1 MKPGQM
7 LQSHPR
13 ESELAGAVLACLPEE
28 LRSRIHVWSE
38 ATGRIHIHPRGL
50 KRNQWWRAHGIL
62 TELGGY
68 WWSEPWPELPHWVI
82 PAGKALSLLREGV
95 RT

>member
-1 MKPGQM
+1 MRLGQL

-13 ESELAGAVLACLPEE
+13 ESELIEAVLSRLPEE
-28 LRSRIHVWSE
+28 LRGRVHIWAE
-38 ATGRIHIHPRGL
+38 ASGRVHILPRGL
-50 KRNQWWRAHGIL
+50 SRGRWWRVHGIL

-82 PAGKALSLLREGV
+82 PAGKALSLLRGG
-95 RT
+95 